1 MRSDAELIV
10 EELRTWAELEAI
22 EFDGPAKDGTGWE
35 AADYIERLAEALRR
49 IEAGEGD
56 AREIARQALD
66 RRDWIFGD
74 GPKADPV

>member
-10 EELRTWAELEAI
+10 EELRTWARLEAA
-22 EFDGPAKDGTGWE
+22 EFDGPAEEGTGWE
-35 AADYIERLAEALRR
+35 AADYIERLRQALRR

-56 AREIARQALD
+56 PHEIARAALD
-66 RRDWIFGD
+66 RQDWIFGN